1 MDDRNDI
8 HSAEMEIESADGDR
22 VSELEAAHDYRE
34 QQQQR
39 FGTDDLSRFENLDEK
54 FDEALA
60 FIRLQ
65 FPGVELPGLERDL
78 RATYDR
84 VVGKHEEPIS
94 QASMESA
101 CQVVEDM
108 VKKLG
113 FPMHSGVSYGVLH
126 GDGLEAMQQSL
137 MMTKASVILMTAHLQ
152 TAIHRLAK
160 LVARSLPF
168 REAGDEKYVVWN
180 FEKIK
185 SLILRDEQLQ
195 KDWAFFLMDYSL
207 DPYSPAIGRAIP
219 IEGHD
224 QMMLMGDLSE
234 AMSWFVL
241 AHEYGHHIMRH
252 SLDGQCGAGGEDAV
266 VAQRKEIEAD
276 SIATHICL
284 ALGEHNARGL
294 NYSAFLNLGSVL
306 VLSALDCF
314 KRGRKLM
321 LVGTDEAYRT
331 DSTHPPLE
339 QRLKTIAAVTRE
351 LHLMEYGKE
360 DEHFIEMLRIQGT
373 AHELI
378 EFIWSES
385 RAWMLREYTIDGVRG
400 VRERHQY

>member
-1 MDDRNDI
+1 MDDRNDV
-8 HSAEMEIESADGDR
+8 HSAKVEIEEADG
-22 VSELEAAHDYRE
+22 VSELDAAHDYRV
-34 QQQQR
+34 QQQKR
-39 FGTDDLSRFENLDEK
+39 FGADDLSCFENLDEK
-54 FDEALA
+54 FDEALE

-65 FPGVELPGLERDL
+65 FPGIELPGLESDL
-78 RATYDR
+78 RATYAR
-84 VVGKHEEPIS
+84 VVGEHEEPIS

-160 LVARSLPF
+160 LVARSLPS
-168 REAGDEKYVVWN
+168 EGSGDKKYVVWK
-180 FEKIK
+180 FENIK

-207 DPYSPAIGRAIP
+207 DPYSPAIGHAIP

-252 SLDGQCGAGGEDAV
+252 SLDGQCGVGGEDAV
-266 VAQRKEIEAD
+266 VSQRKEIEAD

-284 ALGEHNARGL
+284 ALGEHNDRGL
-294 NYSAFLNLGSVL
+294 NYSAFFNQGSVL
-306 VLSALDCF
+306 ILSALDCF

-321 LVGTDEAYRT
+321 LAGTDEGYRT

-339 QRLKTIAAVTRE
+339 QRLKIIAAVTRE
-351 LHLMEYGKE
+351 LYLEEFGEE
-360 DEHFIEMLRIQGT
+360 DEHLIDILRFQET

-378 EFIWSES
+378 EFVWSKS
-385 RAWMLREYTIDGVRG
+385 REWMLREYTIDGVRG
-400 VRERHQY
+400 VPERHQY

>member
-1 MDDRNDI
+1 MDDRNDGQGANAESEDSN
-8 HSAEMEIESADGDR
+8 SA
-22 VSELEAAHDYRE
+22 SELEAAHDFR
-34 QQQQR
+34 QQQQKR
-39 FGTDDLSRFENLDEK
+39 FGADDLSHYESLNEK

-60 FIRLQ
+60 FIRQQ
-65 FPGVELPGLERDL
+65 FPGVELPGLEANL
-78 RATYDR
+78 RATYALVSDE
-84 VVGKHEEPIS
+84 HEEPIS
-94 QASMESA
+94 KSSMDEA

-108 VKKLG
+108 VNKLG

-126 GDGLEAMQQSL
+126 GDGLQAMQQSL
-137 MMTKASVILMTAHLQ
+137 MMTKASVILMTRHLR

-160 LVARSLPF
+160 LVARSLPS
-168 REAGDEKYVVWN
+168 EGTADDKYVVWR
-180 FEKIK
+180 FEEIK
-185 SLILRDEQLQ
+185 SLILSDEQLQ

-219 IEGHD
+219 VDGHD

-234 AMSWFVL
+234 ALEWFVL

-252 SLDGQCGAGGEDAV
+252 TVNGACGAGGEDIV
-266 VAQRKEIEAD
+266 ISQRKEIEAD
-276 SIATHICL
+276 SIATHICI

-294 NYSAFLNLGSVL
+294 NYSAYCNAGSVL

-321 LVGTDEAYRT
+321 LTGTDDGYRT
-331 DSTHPPLE
+331 DGGHPPLE
-339 QRLKTIAAVTRE
+339 QRLDTIAAVTRE
-351 LHLMEYGKE
+351 LYLMERGEE
-360 DEHFIEMLRIQGT
+360 DEHLKAILSIQDT

-385 RAWMLREYTIDGVRG
+385 RAWMLREYTLGGVRG
-400 VRERHQY
+400 VPVQDQF

>member
-1 MDDRNDI
+1 MDDRNNGN
-8 HSAEMEIESADGDR
+8 SAEIEADEVDGNG
-22 VSELEAAHDYRE
+22 VSELDAAHDYRA
-34 QQQQR
+34 QQQKR
-39 FGTDDLSRFENLDEK
+39 FGADDLSRFENLDEK

-65 FPGVELPGLERDL
+65 FPGIELPGLESDL
-78 RATYDR
+78 RATYTR
-84 VVGKHEEPIS
+84 AVGEHEEPIS
-94 QASMESA
+94 QASMEEA
-101 CQVVEDM
+101 CQVVEGM
-108 VKKLG
+108 VKKLN

-160 LVARSLPF
+160 LVARSMPTEGL
-168 REAGDEKYVVWN
+168 ADKKYVVWK
-180 FEKIK
+180 FENIK
-185 SLILRDEQLQ
+185 SLILCDEQLQ
-195 KDWAFFLMDYSL
+195 KDWAFFIMDYSL
-207 DPYSPAIGRAIP
+207 NPYSPAIGRAIP
-219 IEGHD
+219 IEGYD

-252 SLDGQCGAGGEDAV
+252 SLDGQYGVDGEDSL
-266 VAQRKEIEAD
+266 VAQRKETEAD
-276 SIATHICL
+276 SIAAYICL
-284 ALGEHNARGL
+284 ALGEHNARGF

-321 LVGTDEAYRT
+321 LAGTEEGYRT
-331 DSTHPPLE
+331 DSTHPLLE
-339 QRLKTIAAVTRE
+339 QRLATIAAVTRE
-351 LHLMEYGKE
+351 LYLNERGEE
-360 DEHFIEMLRIQGT
+360 DEENLTEMLRMQGT

-385 RAWMLREYTIDGVRG
+385 KAWMLREYTLGGVRG
-400 VRERHQY
+400 VPERH